1 MQGAGTQ
8 GTLNEHEVIS
18 LDSDDDDE
26 GEKKGISKDDS
37 RDDVEFVREVRRPV
51 VLPPPPP
58 LPPPSLLPLSPLPPL
73 PSEPTLLFA
82 TLGVPQFRIDTPLTA
97 LGFRGVVPFR
107 YGEHMPYPPPP
118 PSFPGSDDSSS
129 SEYDDEDDVVVL
141 PNNSNSGSRGGKSSS
156 STEEEEEEDDDV
168 VVVAARAGGANE
180 APQPKRARTAVQE
193 EPPPS
198 TSPLPRGAE
207 CVCPRTELADERCAV
222 CLMPLD
228 DADTLVRAVA
238 CHHMFCWRCID
249 AWLSRYKKVCPV
261 CKGPLSKAAL
271 QRVRVVDSPAKQPRP
286 PPPPPTSGTK

>member
-26 GEKKGISKDDS
+26 GEESDANKGFKKDDS

-58 LPPPSLLPLSPLPPL
+58 LS
-73 PSEPTLLFA
+73 SEPTLLFA

-107 YGEHMPYPPPP
+107 YGEHMPYPQPP
-118 PSFPGSDDSSS
+118 PSFPGSDDSS

-156 STEEEEEEDDDV
+156 STEEEEDDV
-168 VVVAARAGGANE
+168 VVVAARAGGASE
-180 APQPKRARTAVQE
+180 APRPKRARTAVQE

-207 CVCPRTELADERCAV
+207 CVCPRTELAEERCAV
-222 CLMPLD
+222 CLEPLD
-228 DADTLVRAVA
+228 EADTLVRAVA
-238 CHHMFCWRCID
+238 CHHMFCWCCID

-286 PPPPPTSGTK
+286 PPPPPTGGTD

>member
-37 RDDVEFVREVRRPV
+37 
-51 VLPPPPP
+51 
-58 LPPPSLLPLSPLPPL
+58 
-73 PSEPTLLFA
+73 
-82 TLGVPQFRIDTPLTA
+82 
-97 LGFRGVVPFR
+97 
-107 YGEHMPYPPPP
+107 
-118 PSFPGSDDSSS
+118 S

-156 STEEEEEEDDDV
+156 STEEEEDDDDV
-168 VVVAARAGGANE
+168 VVVAARAGSASE
-180 APQPKRARTAVQE
+180 APQAKRARTAVQE

-222 CLMPLD
+222 CLMPLG

-238 CHHMFCWRCID
+238 CRHMFCWRCID
-249 AWLSRYKKVCPV
+249 PWLSRYKKVCPV

-286 PPPPPTSGTK
+286 PPPPPTSGTD